1 MTNEEKILNDMA
13 KQADEN
19 HEAAIT
25 DDDTDKVG
33 VVFMLLIENLFD
45 DADKEDDE
53 SPGMN
58 TNHFKHIIPIYISE
72 FDDATDICR
81 YDWNVYGYNDEP
93 GTVCVITEMLE
104 YGGAII
110 STAGNVSHYTQSLC
124 QEVSKIIL
132 NKIGY
137 HENVSV
143 TMISVLRFLL
153 DLADKANDSTLLK
166 NIETL
171 INDPYTS
178 PIMKR
183 YLEYDF
189 MNHIGV
195 IREDGSFSETDKAN
209 IPRLTNIINQARE
222 RDEE

>member
-19 HEAAIT
+19 HNADIT
-25 DDDTDKVG
+25 DDDIDKVG

-45 DADKEDDE
+45 NAD
-53 SPGMN
+53 
-58 TNHFKHIIPIYISE
+58 HYKHIIPIYISE
-72 FDDATDICR
+72 FDDDTGITR

-93 GTVCVITEMLE
+93 GTVCVITEMME

-110 STAGNVSHYTQSLC
+110 STSNVREYTQSLC

-132 NKIGY
+132 NKVGY
-137 HENVSV
+137 RENINV
-143 TMISVLRFLL
+143 TMISILRFLL
-153 DLADKANDSTLLK
+153 DLAGKADDSTLLK

-183 YLEYDF
+183 YLENDF
-189 MNHIGV
+189 MFHIGA
-195 IREDGSFSETDKAN
+195 IREDGGLSETDEAN

>member
-1 MTNEEKILNDMA
+1 MTNEEKILNDMV

-19 HEAAIT
+19 HNADIT
-25 DDDTDKVG
+25 DDDIDKAG
-33 VVFMLLIENLFD
+33 VVFMLLIENIFNDVDTDYL
-45 DADKEDDE
+45 
-53 SPGMN
+53 
-58 TNHFKHIIPIYISE
+58 KHIIPIYISE

-195 IREDGSFSETDKAN
+195 IREDGSLSETDKAN